1 VGGNNAFA
9 FAFYQ
14 AIRGEEGNIV
24 YSPHSIS
31 LALAMTYA
39 GARGETEQQMAETL
53 HYTLPQDRLHPAFNA
68 VDLALA
74 SRGSVEGE
82 GDGDTQGF
90 QLDVANTL
98 WCDESYSIAPG
109 FLDLLA
115 QNYGAGVRLVDFAEG
130 DLEHERQIINEW
142 TSEQTN
148 GQITDVLPPDSI
160 TEDTRLILANAVYFR
175 ADWFHPFSANAT
187 HGEPF
192 TLLDG
197 TEVTVQMMRQGWEW
211 GSQLPRY
218 AQGEG
223 YQAVDLPYEGG
234 DVAMLILLPDAGQF
248 TEFEDRLDSALL
260 DTVLG
265 DLSDEYAILV
275 LSMPRFDFESPS
287 LSLVDTLSE
296 MGMPIAFSILDADF
310 LGMIDGQSDD
320 WPPFISD
327 VIHRARIRVDEEGT
341 EAAAV
346 TVVEEGPGA
355 EEGEAPPPPIIVR
368 VDRPFIFTIYD
379 RPTGTILF
387 MGRVVDPR

>member
-1 VGGNNAFA
+1 MKRCDRRQQVVTALALGAALLACGILPGAASIAEARSDAPRDTSPDVSEADLGELVGGNNAFA

-310 LGMIDGQSDD
+310 LWMNHLE
-320 WPPFISD
+320 F
-327 VIHRARIRVDEEGT
+327 A
-341 EAAAV
+341 
-346 TVVEEGPGA
+346 
-355 EEGEAPPPPIIVR
+355 
-368 VDRPFIFTIYD
+368 
-379 RPTGTILF
+379 
-387 MGRVVDPR
+387 